1 MIEFTG
7 HIQVTAINLTSTTI
21 SGAGTFDFL
30 ADPFD
35 FQPVASDDSGGLSYN
50 CDKTFVIDTPDA
62 ETLKKFSIPR
72 QAMVKLFGCDGTRYI
87 IGTASVPAR
96 VLISRHL
103 QRSQLQIRCTMLHN
117 PLQ

>member
-1 MIEFTG
+1 MTEFTG

-35 FQPVASDDSGGLSYN
+35 FQPVVSDDSGGLSYN
-50 CDKTFVIDTPDA
+50 CDKTFIIDTPDA
-62 ETLKKFSIPR
+62 DTLQKFSIPR
-72 QAMVKLFGCDGTRYI
+72 QAMVKLFGSDGTQYV
-87 IGTASVPAR
+87 IGTAAVPAR

-103 QRSQLQIRCTMLHN
+103 QRSQLRIHCTMLRN
-117 PLQ
+117 PLL

>member
-1 MIEFTG
+1 MKEFTG
-7 HIQVTAINLTSTTI
+7 HIRVTAINLTSTTI

-62 ETLKKFSIPR
+62 ETLRTFSVPR
-72 QAMVKLFGCDGTRYI
+72 QALVELYGSDGSRYV
-87 IGTASVPAR
+87 IGTAAIPAR
-96 VLISRHL
+96 VLISSHL
-103 QRSQLQIRCTMLHN
+103 QRSQLQMHCTMLRN
-117 PLQ
+117 PLL